1 MFENKASTGDAL
13 ITLLTTGDILEKCP
27 QSPPDKSAVGQ
38 SLGELFGKQS
48 SPVKAYLC
56 NKKNCKKA
64 TFTHEAQEDDSIPVL
79 CADHAKNLP
88 GAYIAKGMM

>member
-1 MFENKASTGDAL
+1 MLFWKSV
-13 ITLLTTGDILEKCP
+13 P
-27 QSPPDKSAVGQ
+27 SHPPDESAVGH

-56 NKKNCKKA
+56 NENNCKKKA
-64 TFTHEAQEDDSIPVL
+64 TFTHKAQEDDSILVL